1 MRRDP
6 LVNRLAA
13 RQYAEHEH
21 QLPGGGVEV
30 PEIVVDGR
38 QVIADLRRKRPQ
50 HDARA
55 EQEPRLCA
63 RERQHQRHGEREE
76 RVHRQHRGE
85 VRLALEQQDI
95 RDGSDRRAEETVEIA
110 GREIRRGAVERP
122 QHEAREQ
129 HQRGGDEKR
138 AVDFERALD
147 EAAARDALRLARRQ
161 RCIRGRRRE
170 AAEEDEDFGGVV
182 QCERVQREARQHAAA
197 DVIDDDDEQ
206 DKTTKEVEFGEALRF
221 SLHAAFG

>member
-1 MRRDP
+1 ME
-6 LVNRLAA
+6 ATGA
-13 RQYAEHEH
+13 
-21 QLPGGGVEV
+21 
-30 PEIVVDGR
+30 
-38 QVIADLRRKRPQ
+38 LRRLSRSPV
-50 HDARA
+50 ARF
-55 EQEPRLCA
+55 
-63 RERQHQRHGEREE
+63 G
-76 RVHRQHRGE
+76 
-85 VRLALEQQDI
+85 ALPI
-95 RDGSDRRAEETVEIA
+95 
-110 GREIRRGAVERP
+110 ERP

-147 EAAARDALRLARRQ
+147 EAAARGALRLARRQ

-182 QCERVQREARQHAAA
+182 QRERVQREARQHAAA